1 VRFRDRT
8 DAGRR
13 LARRLEHLRA
23 DDVVVLGLPRGGVP
37 VAYEVATA
45 LGAPLDVILVRKL
58 GAPFQP
64 ELAMGA
70 IGEGGVRVSN
80 DDVIRRGGITD
91 DEVAAVEER
100 ERLVIDRQALQF
112 RSGRSRVAVAGR
124 TAIVVDDGIA
134 TGATAAAA
142 CHVAR
147 RQGAGKV
154 VLAAP
159 VGAPESVQ
167 ALQDVCDEVVCPEM
181 PPFFLAVGTWYDD
194 FRGVSDSEVTALLAR
209 AAEQSAHDTA
219 PARDTAAA
227 PAREAN
233 APDQA
238 HARDTAPAPD
248 TAHAPAPPADGTPP
262 ATEPPG
268 STPPSPASGTQPRA
282 SAPRPPRAE
291 EVMIDAG
298 GVSLPGHLVIPPG
311 ATGHVIFVHG
321 SGSSRHSPRNK
332 YVAAE
337 LNNAGFGTLLFDL
350 LTTEEERDRANVF
363 DVGKLASRL
372 AEVTRWL
379 REQPGDLDAA
389 IGYFGASTGAAAA
402 LIAAS
407 EPGAHIQAVVSR
419 GGRPDLAGARLA
431 DVRAPTLLIV
441 GSRDEVVLDLNRD
454 AQRQLRGPNQ
464 LAIVPGATHLFEEP
478 GALETVTRLARD
490 WLSLHLAAP
499 AQGEADSRRS
509 AEGRN
514 RPAS

>member
-1 VRFRDRT
+1 
-8 DAGRR
+8 
-13 LARRLEHLRA
+13 LRG

-70 IGEGGVRVSN
+70 IGEGGVRVTN

-100 ERLVIDRQALQF
+100 ERRVIDRQAQQF

-142 CHVAR
+142 CQVAR
-147 RQGAGKV
+147 RQGARKV

-194 FRGVSDSEVTALLAR
+194 FRGVWDSEVTALLAR
-209 AAEQSAHDTA
+209 AAEESAHDTA
-219 PARDTAAA
+219 PAREAAAAPAQDTAAA
-227 PAREAN
+227 PAPDRAN
-233 APDQA
+233 APET
-238 HARDTAPAPD
+238 ARGPA
-248 TAHAPAPPADGTPP
+248 TPADVTPP
-262 ATEPPG
+262 AAEPPAVA
-268 STPPSPASGTQPRA
+268 PPSPPSGTQPRA

-291 EVMIDAG
+291 EVMIDIG
-298 GVSLPGHLVIPPG
+298 GVSLPGQLVIPPG

-337 LNNAGFGTLLFDL
+337 LNDAGFGTLLFDL

-363 DVGKLASRL
+363 DVGKLATRL

-379 REQPGDLDAA
+379 REQPGDLHAA

-402 LIAAS
+402 LIAAA
-407 EPGAHIQAVVSR
+407 EPGAHIDAVVSR

-454 AQRQLRGPNQ
+454 ALRQLRGPNR

-499 AQGEADSRRS
+499 VQ
-509 AEGRN
+509 
-514 RPAS
+514 